1 MNIAIIQIRGTI
13 NAKKEIKDTLK
24 FLNLQRKHACT
35 IVPDTPNYSGM
46 LIKVKDYVAY
56 GEISDD
62 VNKKLISKRGL
73 KNKDGKLKPFFRLH
87 PPKGG
92 FERKGIKKTFKEGG
106 VLGDRGKEMSKLV
119 ERML

>member
-1 MNIAIIQIRGTI
+1 MKIAVIQIRGTI
-13 NAKKEIKDTLK
+13 SAKKEIKDTLK

-35 IVPDTPNYSGM
+35 VVPDTPNYSGM
-46 LIKVKDYVAY
+46 LIKVKDYVTY
-56 GEISDD
+56 GEISEN

-73 KNKDGKLKPFFRLH
+73 KNTDGKLKPFFRLH

>member
-1 MNIAIIQIRGTI
+1 MKLAVIQIRGTI

-24 FLNLQRKHACT
+24 FLNLQRKNACT
-35 IVPDTPNYSGM
+35 IVPDTPNYLGM
-46 LIKVKDYVAY
+46 LNKLKDYVTF
-56 GEISDD
+56 GEISEDT
-62 VNKKLISKRGL
+62 NKKLVVKRGI
-73 KNKDGKLKPFFRLH
+73 KNKEGKLKPFFRLH

-106 VLGDRGKEMSKLV
+106 VLGNRGKEMSKLV

>member
-1 MNIAIIQIRGTI
+1 MKLAVIQIRGTI

-24 FLNLQRKHACT
+24 FLNLQRKNACT
-35 IVPDTPNYSGM
+35 IVPDTPNYLGM
-46 LIKVKDYVAY
+46 LNKLKDYVTF
-56 GEISDD
+56 GEISEDT
-62 VNKKLISKRGL
+62 NKKLVAKRGI
-73 KNKDGKLKPFFRLH
+73 KNKEGKLKPFFRLH

-106 VLGDRGKEMSKLV
+106 VLGNRGKEMSKLV